1 MLALPSQ
8 IFEHLPET
16 FCRRAFVEYLQSAR
30 SKKANRKGW
39 FPTETPDLSW
49 PFWRPAAVGG
59 DTFSSVAPVLGPEQ
73 RNWLLC
79 HPLPLFIMTVS
90 MSLLIN
96 MWLSSRWCMTVSM
109 SLLINMWLSRRWCK
123 RHSCGREFP
132 SFNLNQLV
140 SVPDF
145 VLNVKFPG
153 LGGKSCFVFC
163 FSRGGVSKKKREIR
177 EKLLRWW
184 RSSS

>member
-1 MLALPSQ
+1 
-8 IFEHLPET
+8 
-16 FCRRAFVEYLQSAR
+16 
-30 SKKANRKGW
+30 
-39 FPTETPDLSW
+39 
-49 PFWRPAAVGG
+49 
-59 DTFSSVAPVLGPEQ
+59 
-73 RNWLLC
+73 
-79 HPLPLFIMTVS
+79 MTVS

-184 RSSS
+184 RSSSQVYFCFWGACRHITFGASTFLKNGFPLVICMGVVRFALSTQNPCLAVVAVVR